1 MTKKK
6 SDRTLLIETLDL
18 DQSVERLLGI
28 CSEAGFAVTAKH
40 IYRARAMLHAK
51 PASPIISGSVR
62 NSGPMVRKRSVRN
75 RGPSVSNYL
84 DTLNLDFSIE
94 QVIQQGTADGF
105 QVSVKNV
112 YQARWRRRE
121 KEKLDQARSLKE
133 HRASLITA
141 SLERRFGCTI
151 EESRA
156 AYHEILGIMETHSV

>member
-1 MTKKK
+1 
-6 SDRTLLIETLDL
+6 
-18 DQSVERLLGI
+18 
-28 CSEAGFAVTAKH
+28 
-40 IYRARAMLHAK
+40 
-51 PASPIISGSVR
+51 
-62 NSGPMVRKRSVRN
+62 MVRKRSVRN